1 MAIIHLIVGLPG
13 SGKTVFAQKLEADT
27 GAVLLNHDAIRTA
40 VCGFDPPKEDF
51 QEYTKRI
58 HGLIWM
64 LTERFIAHGVA
75 VILDH
80 GFWTR
85 AERDEARAHARSIGV
100 EPIFYRMECSDSIAD
115 ARVLKRNEAS
125 APGILYIP
133 PGALDVFRARFEPM
147 GADEPSISIRTD
159 WPNQALEPTTTSVT
173 PPAGQEARQP

>member
-1 MAIIHLIVGLPG
+1 MAIIHLIHGLPG
-13 SGKTVFAQKLEADT
+13 SGKTVFARKLEADT

-64 LTERFIAHGVA
+64 LTEKFIAHGVD

-100 EPIFYRMECSDSIAD
+100 EPRFYRMECSDSMAD

-125 APGILYIP
+125 APGTLYIP

-159 WPNQALEPTTTSVT
+159 WPNQAP
-173 PPAGQEARQP
+173 EAHAHLNRSPQKSLMD